1 MKIIPLYKYERE
13 TGQTTVSPIMPSCE
27 YTEMYRLTADKG
39 MLLTDGVTTTLCVDT
54 TDTSVWS
61 EIIDNGSYAFLSN
74 NNILTASA
82 YPDEQGRIHNE

>member
-13 TGQTTVSPIMPSCE
+13 TGKTTVSPIMPSCE

-39 MLLTDGVTTTLCVDT
+39 MLLTDGTAITLCVDAA
-54 TDTSVWS
+54 DTSVWS
-61 EIIDNGSYAFLSN
+61 EIVDNGSYAFLID

-82 YPDEQGRIHNE
+82 YPDEQVRIHNE